1 MLHNLHIFYI
11 LPLDT
16 SSLHIHIHRI
26 LARGDRRKVAP
37 SPACVRFLAQF
48 PVETEGS
55 AMAFAYVSGMITKG
69 RNPLCGPSSPTE
81 KNKYPRRAAGPCRVQ
96 LVKRIVFRDVP
107 GYWLS
112 RGRYIFGRA
121 QIVLLYG
128 RPIARGGSIPAYLTY
143 KGINIEWQVHSGQS
157 RHTWF
162 GHGLFSTHA
171 KLAPLGAH
179 PVHSLSLSF
188 MDLLRAAPV
197 LVPRLSLL
205 AHPYPCRTPS
215 YILRPNLIP

>member
-1 MLHNLHIFYI
+1 
-11 LPLDT
+11 
-16 SSLHIHIHRI
+16 
-26 LARGDRRKVAP
+26 
-37 SPACVRFLAQF
+37 
-48 PVETEGS
+48 
-55 AMAFAYVSGMITKG
+55 MAFAYVSGTITKG

-81 KNKYPRRAAGPCRVQ
+81 KNKYPRRAAGSCRVQ

-171 KLAPLGAH
+171 KLAPLGPH
-179 PVHSLSLSF
+179 PVLSLSLSRSWISCVRPPSWF
-188 MDLLRAAPV
+188 PVSRFSRTRIPVARLRIYSKAQPDTIKS
-197 LVPRLSLL
+197 VP
-205 AHPYPCRTPS
+205 
-215 YILRPNLIP
+215 